1 MHRSST
7 PIRWSTLGS
16 TETLPETRST
26 ARTLLFRVAGKV
38 YGCDIDAVREI
49 IPYRRATRLP
59 GAPPFVQGL
68 INLRGTIVTVLDLG
82 ARIDPARPPVRDGS
96 IILATHGTRV
106 VGVAVDEVMDVQG
119 ISEEHVEAHGGARDA
134 LIRGLGHLESDVV
147 VLLDIHTLVTQV
159 LL

>member
-1 MHRSST
+1 MA
-7 PIRWSTLGS
+7 S
-16 TETLPETRST
+16 TETLPESRAT

-38 YGCDIDAVREI
+38 YGCDIEAVREI

-59 GAPPFVQGL
+59 GAPSFVQGL

-82 ARIDPARPPVRDGS
+82 TRLDPTRPAVRDGS

-106 VGVAVDEVMDVQG
+106 VGIAVDEVMDVQA
-119 ISEEHVEAHGGARDA
+119 IDEEHVESHGGARDA
-134 LIRGLGHLESDVV
+134 LIRGLGHLEDGVV
-147 VLLDIHTLVTQV
+147 VLIDIHTLVTQV